1 MKIADQA
8 NPEFVYTAVRQ
19 KQVLYKD
26 KDMNNEF
33 KELVDQLPSL
43 LEQLLNSPLKPWGN
57 LGSLSQKGIYV
68 FFEYRHPMYV
78 GRVGRTNRMGDRI
91 KEHGRPSS
99 THNNAPF
106 AFNLAKKAAKRKG
119 IDLSKQRVELEKDPT
134 FAKLFSE
141 AKVRVSR
148 MSVRVIN
155 IDDPIIQTLFEV
167 YASIALKT
175 TEYNVFD
182 TH

>member
-1 MKIADQA
+1 
-8 NPEFVYTAVRQ
+8 
-19 KQVLYKD
+19 
-26 KDMNNEF
+26 MNNEF

-57 LGSLSQKGIYV
+57 LGSLPQKGIYV
-68 FFEYRHPMYV
+68 FFERGHPVY
-78 GRVGRTNRMGDRI
+78 VGRTNRMRERI
-91 KEHGRPSS
+91 KEHGRRSS
-99 THNNAPF
+99 INSVTF
-106 AFNLAKKAAKRKG
+106 AFKLAKEAAKRKE
-119 IDLSKQRVELEKDPT
+119 IDLSKQRVELAEDPN

-141 AKVRVSR
+141 AKERVSR
-148 MSVRVIN
+148 MSVRVIE

-175 TEYNVFD
+175 TKYNDFD

>member
-1 MKIADQA
+1 
-8 NPEFVYTAVRQ
+8 
-19 KQVLYKD
+19 
-26 KDMNNEF
+26 MNNEF
-33 KELVDQLPSL
+33 TELVDQLPSL

-57 LGSLSQKGIYV
+57 LGSLPQKGIYV
-68 FFEYRHPMYV
+68 FFERGHPVYV
-78 GRVGRTNRMGDRI
+78 GRTSRMGDRI

-99 THNNAPF
+99 THNTAPF
-106 AFNLAKKAAKRKG
+106 AFNLAKKAAKRKE
-119 IDLSKQRVELEKDPT
+119 IDLSKQRGELGKDPT

-141 AKVRVSR
+141 AKERVSR
-148 MSVRVIN
+148 MSVRVIE

-175 TEYNVFD
+175 TKYNDFD